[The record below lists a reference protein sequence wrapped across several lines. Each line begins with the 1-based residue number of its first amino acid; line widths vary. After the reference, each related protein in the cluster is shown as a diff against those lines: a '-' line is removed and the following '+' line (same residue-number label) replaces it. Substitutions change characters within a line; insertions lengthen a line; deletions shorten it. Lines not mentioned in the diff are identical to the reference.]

1 MIKYTFKRI
10 SDNKYQTIEIYN
22 VLKLA
27 QYNGSV
33 FITISENRFLQFDK
47 YDDDGSFL
55 DIGGKIYT
63 KDQIMENPEKV
74 FVTMKNDILSTE
86 IEALLP

>member
-10 SDNKYQTIEIYN
+10 SDNKFQTIEIYN
-22 VLKLA
+22 ALKLA

-47 YDDDGSFL
+47 FDDDESFL

-74 FVTMKNDILSTE
+74 FMAMKNDILCTE
-86 IEALLP
+86 IEALP

>member
-10 SDNKYQTIEIYN
+10 TDNKFQTIEIYN
-22 VLKLA
+22 ALKLA
-27 QYNGSV
+27 QYNGGV

-47 YDDDGSFL
+47 FDDDESFL

-74 FVTMKNDILSTE
+74 FVAMKNDILSSE

>member
-10 SDNKYQTIEIYN
+10 TDNKFQTIEIYN
-22 VLKLA
+22 ALKLA

-47 YDDDGSFL
+47 FDNDESFL

-74 FVTMKNDILSTE
+74 FVAMKNDILSSE

>member
-22 VLKLA
+22 ALKLA

-74 FVTMKNDILSTE
+74 FIAMKNDILCTE
-86 IEALLP
+86 IEALP

>member
-10 SDNKYQTIEIYN
+10 TDNKYQTIEIYN
-22 VLKLA
+22 ALKLA

-74 FVTMKNDILSTE
+74 FIAMKNDILSTE

>member
-10 SDNKYQTIEIYN
+10 SDNKFQTIEIYN
-22 VLKLA
+22 ALKLA
-27 QYNGSV
+27 QYNGSI

-47 YDDDGSFL
+47 FDDDESFL
-55 DIGGKIYT
+55 DISGKIYT
-63 KDQIMENPEKV
+63 KDQIIENPEKV
-74 FVTMKNDILSTE
+74 FVAMKNDILCSE

>member
-10 SDNKYQTIEIYN
+10 TDNKFQTIEIYN
-22 VLKLA
+22 ALKLA

-47 YDDDGSFL
+47 FDDDESFL
-55 DIGGKIYT
+55 DISGKIYT

-74 FVTMKNDILSTE
+74 FVAMKNDILSSE

>member
-10 SDNKYQTIEIYN
+10 ADNKFQTIEIYN
-22 VLKLA
+22 ALKLA

-47 YDDDGSFL
+47 FDNDESFL

-74 FVTMKNDILSTE
+74 FVAMKNDILNSE